1 MALHVLVPFDDS
13 EPARTALEHAIEQ
26 FPDADLTVLVVTDPS
41 EFAPVPEGIGEQP
54 AAEAAEE
61 VVSDRVESVRSVVP
75 DGGGGRIRTA
85 FRGGAPANEI
95 VDFVEE
101 AGVNH
106 VVIGSEG
113 RSGVSRVLLGSV
125 AETVARHS
133 PVPVTVV
140 QADDQAQPSTEDEAV
155 PKTD

>member
-26 FPDADLTVLVVTDPS
+26 FPDAQITVLVVTDPS
-41 EFAPVPEGIGEQP
+41 DFAPVPEGVGELS

-61 VVSDRVESVRSVVP
+61 VVSDRVASIRSVVP
-75 DGGGGRIRTA
+75 EDGTGRIQTA

-140 QADDQAQPSTEDEAV
+140 QADAAQAAPAGEAT